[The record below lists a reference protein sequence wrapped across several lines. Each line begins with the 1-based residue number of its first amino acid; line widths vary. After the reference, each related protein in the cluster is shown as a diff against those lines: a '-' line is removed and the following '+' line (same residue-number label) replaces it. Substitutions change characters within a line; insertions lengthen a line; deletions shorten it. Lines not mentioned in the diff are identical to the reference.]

1 MKDLLSICCLGYNHA
16 LFLRENLES
25 ITNITYPNIE
35 VIVVDDGS
43 KDNSIAVLNE
53 LKQTFPLPLTV
64 IAQENT
70 GNIGKNFNT
79 ALRLAKGSLVAFIA
93 LDDVFNHK
101 VVDSEIEMMLENEYL
116 AFVAA
121 KKAVSIDNEGLI
133 TGNLPS
139 LPIAHL
145 ENISPKDLLD
155 FEYSDFIAFYI
166 QGCIFRKSVIDKI
179 GGFDEDMTGD
189 DIVLRTKLFRYL
201 IQHPKWKY
209 DFVAENNVFY
219 RLHENNIHKNTF
231 RQIRIV
237 TEYLEKYW
245 PERPNPKILTA
256 WTHGAIGNK
265 NLDEVFALFSL
276 MKILITGG
284 AGFIGSALVRH
295 IIRHTDHSVVNVDKL
310 TYAGNLESLESV
322 AASPRYAFEQV
333 DICNRAELERVFAAH
348 KPDAL
353 MHLAAESHVD
363 RSIDGAAA
371 FIETNIVGTYT
382 LLEAARAYWQQMPS
396 EKRDAFRFH
405 HISTDEVYGDLHGS
419 DDLFTE
425 TTPYAPSSPYSAS
438 KASSDHLVRAWLRT
452 YGLPTLITNCSNNY
466 GPYHFPEKADSADD
480 SECAF
485 RQAFAG
491 VWQRAANP
499 RLAVCGRPRARAL
512 HRADAGRNRR
522 NL

>member
-25 ITNITYPNIE
+25 ITKINHPNIE

-43 KDNSIAVLNE
+43 KDDSVAVLNE

-79 ALRLAKGSLVAFIA
+79 ALRLAKGNLVAFIA

-101 VVDSEIEMMLENEYL
+101 VVDSEIEMMLENEHF
-116 AFVAA
+116 AFIAA

-155 FEYSDFIAFYI
+155 FEYSDFGAFYI

-265 NLDEVFALFSL
+265 NLDEVFALFSINHRSAML
-276 MKILITGG
+276 LSEQDIQKKITKLILKNNKIYKIYDKTIKKYLFNRKKITKSKREVVLF
-284 AGFIGSALVRH
+284 GFISFVYDKDKQCK
-295 IIRHTDHSVVNVDKL
+295 TNVN
-310 TYAGNLESLESV
+310 
-322 AASPRYAFEQV
+322 P
-333 DICNRAELERVFAAH
+333 IH
-348 KPDAL
+348 
-353 MHLAAESHVD
+353 
-363 RSIDGAAA
+363 
-371 FIETNIVGTYT
+371 
-382 LLEAARAYWQQMPS
+382 
-396 EKRDAFRFH
+396 
-405 HISTDEVYGDLHGS
+405 
-419 DDLFTE
+419 
-425 TTPYAPSSPYSAS
+425 YSQYS
-438 KASSDHLVRAWLRT
+438 
-452 YGLPTLITNCSNNY
+452 
-466 GPYHFPEKADSADD
+466 
-480 SECAF
+480 
-485 RQAFAG
+485 
-491 VWQRAANP
+491 
-499 RLAVCGRPRARAL
+499 
-512 HRADAGRNRR
+512 
-522 NL
+522 